1 MRNML
6 NVMQYQSQFCNKS
19 WKITNLFNV
28 HTYLFDTL
36 LQLSLVCHRMLLT
49 MTCSRNC
56 TSSSSLASALLYS
69 CISATRL
76 SAVWLTTFNLYGAE
90 TTFRSSIAFLFLP
103 HRRICGQK
111 FSWRMKEVEQVHGL
125 AGDQVIQCAWMERVW
140 WNFWAFVWSVGFC
153 SAATMSLFVAGK
165 KRSSNKANPTSSC
178 DRYQRWDESFLLVA
192 NEIAAWML
200 E

>member
-1 MRNML
+1 MENHKFVQCSYLSFRHFTAAQSCLSPDVANDDL
-6 NVMQYQSQFCNKS
+6 QQKLHVFFVFSECLVIFLYQCHTPFCCVIN
-19 WKITNLFNV
+19 
-28 HTYLFDTL
+28 
-36 LQLSLVCHRMLLT
+36 SLH
-49 MTCSRNC
+49 
-56 TSSSSLASALLYS
+56 
-69 CISATRL
+69 
-76 SAVWLTTFNLYGAE
+76 GAE

-111 FSWRMKEVEQVHGL
+111 FSWQMKEVEQVHGV
-125 AGDQVIQCAWMERVW
+125 AGVQVIQCAWMERVW